1 MLKNFKT
8 ADISGTK
15 IKPIFKKSNTKNTD
29 DISRSPMPK
38 NNISEIDLKETM
50 NSQILQTSLTSIDN
64 SINVKVFN
72 KNQEDCNMDKLYKKY
87 LISKTLYNKKI
98 SEITNIN
105 NKYNENNNEIEK
117 LKKILENLKQEKKEK
132 QANIVDLLS
141 KKESLEE
148 IYKLKLSSLLK
159 KNKNENNND
168 TNEQTKENKNDTKN
182 KSNRKNST
190 SNNNNNN
197 NNEEIPDFNPFATI
211 YILEDNKVEMKL
223 DDIKISDQKKYE
235 EQVINFYEELLHK
248 KDNEIKNQLI
258 EKIKFGYQIF
268 FLETNSYTCIKLDN
282 IISNFFSRASSIISK
297 ESNGKYSEKLIN
309 SFLKILLK
317 LNNIN
322 DEMSEKLKFLNK
334 TYKNQKKEIKEKI
347 NNLTKKNENL
357 KTKKISYENIKNE
370 LKKFIDENKDKFK
383 NNEKNQ
389 NISLMLNNNIRN
401 DLEYL
406 DDSKK
411 SDMCETEIKK
421 NNKSENNDT
430 FENKIKIG
438 QIKDL
443 NITQRIKKGLNIK
456 HKKINKNKFLNMSS
470 NMSENYN
477 GVKSLNNFII
487 NYIPYDNKNKKIT
500 KTNEQNISQNNGEI
514 NVNNLLINNNIKIEN
529 NNNIINNNN
538 KTDNKEKFYN
548 VQNSPK
554 HKNIVIPIDMKFNSL
569 KKIKIPFNSNQK
581 IFHSPTNLKRPNF
594 KNKLFSIDSR
604 NISNKSKNLTPS
616 KNLNYNDTKTTTN
629 NNTSNKSFNNNYIN
643 ITKDIPKS
651 FCYFK
656 ISSKGNSKFNPL
668 NNGELNPTKFNY
680 YEGDILIDKIFNK
693 LKIIRKTEKKFIGID
708 LKDIV
713 DINISKSMENVI
725 KVYKIYINIKNEKK
739 QENFDINQFVNSD
752 EFKGIRMQQ
761 NEKVKAIRCKYF
773 TLSIIIGKKFIPKA
787 EFIFDNYDIFNI
799 WFKCLD
805 SIVKLNNSDKEKNK
819 LSDKEKK

>member
-8 ADISGTK
+8 ADISGNK
-15 IKPIFKKSNTKNTD
+15 IKPIFKKSNSKNTD
-29 DISRSPMPK
+29 DLSRSPMPK
-38 NNISEIDLKETM
+38 NNISEIDVKENI

-64 SINVKVFN
+64 SINFKEFN
-72 KNQEDCNMDKLYKKY
+72 KNQEECNMDILYKKY

-98 SEITNIN
+98 TEITNIN
-105 NKYNENNNEIEK
+105 NKYNQNNNEIEK
-117 LKKILENLKQEKKEK
+117 LKKILEKLKQEKKEK
-132 QANIVDLLS
+132 QMNIIDLLS

-168 TNEQTKENKNDTKN
+168 TNEQIKENKNDTKN
-182 KSNRKNST
+182 KNNRKSST
-190 SNNNNNN
+190 SNNNNNG
-197 NNEEIPDFNPFATI
+197 EIPDFNPFETI
-211 YILEDNKVEMKL
+211 YILEKNKVEMEL
-223 DDIKISDQKKYE
+223 DEIKISNQKKYE
-235 EQVINFYEELLHK
+235 EQVINFYEELLHR
-248 KDNEIKNQLI
+248 KDNEIKNKLI

-389 NISLMLNNNIRN
+389 NLNLMVNNNIEN
-401 DLEYL
+401 ELEYL

-411 SDMCETEIKK
+411 SDICETEIKK
-421 NNKSENNDT
+421 NNKTENNDI
-430 FENKIKIG
+430 FENKIKID

-443 NITQRIKKGLNIK
+443 NINPRIKKGLNIK

-477 GVKSLNNFII
+477 GVKNLNNFII

-500 KTNEQNISQNNGEI
+500 KTNDQNISQNNGEI

-538 KTDNKEKFYN
+538 KIDNKEKFYN
-548 VQNSPK
+548 VKNSPK
-554 HKNIVIPIDMKFNSL
+554 HKNIVIPIDMKYNSL
-569 KKIKIPFNSNQK
+569 KKLKIPFNSNQK
-581 IFHSPTNLKRPNF
+581 IFHSPTNLKRTNF
-594 KNKLFSIDSR
+594 KNRLFSIDR
-604 NISNKSKNLTPS
+604 KNISNKAKNLTPS
-616 KNLNYNDTKTTTN
+616 KNLNYNDTKTTIS
-629 NNTSNKSFNNNYIN
+629 SNMSYKSFNNNYIN
-643 ITKDIPKS
+643 ITKDIPQS

-656 ISSKGNSKFNPL
+656 FSEKGDSKFNPL
-668 NNGELNPTKFNY
+668 NNDELNPTKFNY
-680 YEGDILIDKIFNK
+680 FEGDILIDKIFNK
-693 LKIIRKTEKKFIGID
+693 LKIIRKMEKKFIGID

-725 KVYKIYINIKNEKK
+725 KVYKIYIDIKNKKK
-739 QENFDINQFVNSD
+739 QESFDVNQFVNSD
-752 EFKGIRMQQ
+752 EFKGIIMQQ
-761 NEKVKAIRCKYF
+761 NEKTQAIYCKYF
-773 TLSIIIGKKFIPKA
+773 TLSIIIRKKFIPKA
-787 EFIFDNYDIFNI
+787 EFIFDNYEIFNI
-799 WFKCLD
+799 WFNCLD
-805 SIVKLNNSDKEKNK
+805 SIIKLNNSDKEKK
-819 LSDKEKK
+819 